1 MKLWGPGLIVTLA
14 LAVGCGGGGSSQN
27 GCCTVPGINVLVV
40 SPVGPP
46 AVDGNQT
53 LDIKVAV
60 TNDSSNAG
68 VTWSVAPA
76 VKGGPTGTL
85 PVQQP
90 FEATYAPPNPVTS
103 PLQVTV
109 TATSVA
115 DSTRS
120 VAIPISIYLSLSV
133 ATQSSDLAVAF
144 PKTDY
149 TCILQPITNGV
160 TQIPCQLNAAGGLGP
175 YTWSITSGLLPYG
188 LSLQPGAQNS
198 TVIIGQ
204 PTIPGIYPF
213 TASVTDAT
221 GNTVSGP
228 LNINVA
234 PSRLK
239 VVTPTLLS
247 TFLNQPYVPVAL
259 QAGSGVPPYTWSLF
273 PGSNPL
279 PPGITL
285 SSNGVIS
292 GTPTDGSRSNFALL
306 VEDSESPVPAQAV
319 FPTPVV
325 DPNKAQIISLGP
337 SGNSPDCMSTGHNV
351 VAGNPYAFVFSGF
364 DADGP
369 VTLSGSFT
377 ADMHGNLTGG
387 VEDIIRQSG
396 TLLAQPLSGGSIGFD
411 NLGRGCLTLNTAT
424 TSAQFRLSKTL
435 QDPNTASVLEAS
447 VIAWGDS
454 NGTGT
459 RGAGSIRKQDSTA
472 FAASPTGTYA
482 FRLSGWDV
490 SSGHFA
496 LAGVATAGTGLFTN
510 VTADVNDAGTF
521 AGPLSGGSGSFSA
534 ADTNGRGTATL
545 GIGANTYKLIYY
557 LVDANHIVLNSE
569 APASAAQ
576 PLISG
581 EATSSLGP
589 FSRASLSNSQ
599 IYRLGGSV
607 VAPVGGS
614 LVFTPDLDIGVL
626 HFDGVGGLS
635 GTAYTSTGGTSNT
648 TTLSGQYGVNPAT
661 GRVSFSGTAIP
672 AIGYL
677 VTDSSGLTAYLLG
690 TGTSAASG
698 VIEFQTS
705 SYPPGYQ
712 FSPVNGLYGL
722 ATNEMLDPQASVFAG
737 VDNADLGGNL
747 DGGGGSY
754 LDLSTTTALIPVLSY
769 AGCCAPYTWNAD
781 GTGTFGGNTDMVTNG
796 NRVYYIDISPLNA
809 HRSVVVVSRQQPVPI
824 Q

>member
-1 MKLWGPGLIVTLA
+1 MP
-14 LAVGCGGGGSSQN
+14 
-27 GCCTVPGINVLVV
+27 
-40 SPVGPP
+40 SP
-46 AVDGNQT
+46 
-53 LDIKVAV
+53 
-60 TNDSSNAG
+60 
-68 VTWSVAPA
+68 
-76 VKGGPTGTL
+76 
-85 PVQQP
+85 
-90 FEATYAPPNPVTS
+90 
-103 PLQVTV
+103 
-109 TATSVA
+109 
-115 DSTRS
+115 
-120 VAIPISIYLSLSV
+120 SIYLPLSV

-160 TQIPCQLNAAGGLGP
+160 TQIPCQLNAAGGLAP
-175 YTWSITSGLLPYG
+175 YTWSVTSGSLPFG
-188 LSLQPGAQNS
+188 LSLQPGPQNS

-221 GNTVSGP
+221 GNTASGP
-228 LNINVA
+228 LNVNVA

-259 QAGSGVPPYTWSLF
+259 QASGGVPPYTWSLF
-273 PGSNPL
+273 LGSNPL

-292 GTPTDGSRSNFALL
+292 GTPTDVSVALFALL
-306 VEDSESPVPAQAV
+306 VEDSQSPVPAQAV
-319 FPTPVV
+319 FPTPLL
-325 DPNKAQIISLGP
+325 NNAQIIHLGP
-337 SGNSPDCMSTGHNV
+337 SNNNPACMATGNNV
-351 VAGNPYAFVFSGF
+351 VAGSPYAFVLSGF

-377 ADMHGNLTGG
+377 ADTHGNLTSG

-396 TLLAQPLSGGSIGFD
+396 TLLAQPLVAGGSIGFD
-411 NLGRGCLTLNTAT
+411 NVGRGCLTLTTAT
-424 TSAQFRLSKTL
+424 ISADFRLSTTTT
-435 QDPNTASVLEAS
+435 DPNTNLVLDAS

-454 NGTGT
+454 NGAGT

-510 VTADVNDAGTF
+510 VTADVNDSGTF
-521 AGPLSGGSGSFSA
+521 AGPLSGGSGSFSS

-581 EATSSLGP
+581 EATSSIGP
-589 FSRASLSNSQ
+589 FSQATLSNSQ
-599 IYRLGGSV
+599 IYRLAGSV
-607 VAPVGGS
+607 VG
-614 LVFTPDLDIGVL
+614 TPDLNIGVL
-626 HFDGVGGLS
+626 HFDGVSALS
-635 GTAYTSTGGTSNT
+635 GTAYTRSGGTSNT
-648 TTLSGQYGVNPAT
+648 TTLSGQYAVDPAT
-661 GRVSFSGTAIP
+661 GRVSFSGTAVP

-677 VTDSSGLTAYLLG
+677 ASDASGLTAYLLG
-690 TGTSAASG
+690 AGTSAASG

-712 FSPVNGLYGL
+712 FSPINGPYGL

-737 VDNADLGGNL
+737 VDNANLSGNL

-754 LDLSTTTALIPVLSY
+754 LDLSTPAALIPVLSY
-769 AGCCAPYTWNAD
+769 WLSPYTWNAD
-781 GTGTFGGNTDMVTNG
+781 GTGTFGGNTYMVSNAKK
-796 NRVYYIDISPLNA
+796 VFYIDISPLNA
-809 HRSVVVVSRQQPVPI
+809 HPAVVVASRMKQSN
-824 Q
+824 

>member
-1 MKLWGPGLIVTLA
+1 VKLWGPGLIVTLA
-14 LAVGCGGGGSSQN
+14 LAVGCGGGGSSQSG
-27 GCCTVPGINVLVV
+27 GCCTVPGISVQVV
-40 SPVGPP
+40 SPVGPA

-53 LDIKVAV
+53 LDIKVTV

-90 FEATYAPPNPVTS
+90 LEATYAPPNPVTS

-120 VAIPISIYLSLSV
+120 VAIPISIYLPLSV

-160 TQIPCQLNAAGGLGP
+160 TQIPCQLNAAGGLAP
-175 YTWSITSGLLPYG
+175 YTWSVTSGSLPFG
-188 LSLQPGAQNS
+188 LSLQPGPQNS

-221 GNTVSGP
+221 GNTASGP
-228 LNINVA
+228 LNVNVA

-259 QAGSGVPPYTWSLF
+259 QASGGVPPYTWSLF
-273 PGSNPL
+273 LGSNPL

-292 GTPTDGSRSNFALL
+292 GTPTDVSVALFALL
-306 VEDSESPVPAQAV
+306 VEDSQSPVPAQAV
-319 FPTPVV
+319 FPTPLL
-325 DPNKAQIISLGP
+325 NNAQIIHLGP
-337 SGNSPDCMSTGHNV
+337 SNNNPACMATGNNV
-351 VAGNPYAFVFSGF
+351 VAGSPYAFVLSGF

-377 ADMHGNLTGG
+377 ADTHGNLTSG

-396 TLLAQPLSGGSIGFD
+396 TLLAQPLVAGGSIGFD
-411 NLGRGCLTLNTAT
+411 NVGRGCLTLTTAT
-424 TSAQFRLSKTL
+424 ISADFRLSTTTT
-435 QDPNTASVLEAS
+435 DPNTNLVLDAS

-454 NGTGT
+454 NGAGT

-510 VTADVNDAGTF
+510 VTADVNDSGTF
-521 AGPLSGGSGSFSA
+521 AGPLSGGSGSFSS
-534 ADTNGRGTATL
+534 ADTNG
-545 GIGANTYKLIYY
+545 
-557 LVDANHIVLNSE
+557 
-569 APASAAQ
+569 
-576 PLISG
+576 
-581 EATSSLGP
+581 
-589 FSRASLSNSQ
+589 
-599 IYRLGGSV
+599 
-607 VAPVGGS
+607 
-614 LVFTPDLDIGVL
+614 
-626 HFDGVGGLS
+626 
-635 GTAYTSTGGTSNT
+635 
-648 TTLSGQYGVNPAT
+648 
-661 GRVSFSGTAIP
+661 
-672 AIGYL
+672 
-677 VTDSSGLTAYLLG
+677 
-690 TGTSAASG
+690 
-698 VIEFQTS
+698 
-705 SYPPGYQ
+705 
-712 FSPVNGLYGL
+712 
-722 ATNEMLDPQASVFAG
+722 
-737 VDNADLGGNL
+737 
-747 DGGGGSY
+747 
-754 LDLSTTTALIPVLSY
+754 
-769 AGCCAPYTWNAD
+769 
-781 GTGTFGGNTDMVTNG
+781 
-796 NRVYYIDISPLNA
+796 
-809 HRSVVVVSRQQPVPI
+809 
-824 Q
+824 